1 MYDEYIY
8 SSIYTIS
15 IYTISYIYNTLY
27 IQYPIY
33 IQYPYI
39 LYPYIF
45 RFGICIIETKSQSRK
60 KKMYFSKILI
70 KKVEE
75 AKTKKEKK

>member
-1 MYDEYIY
+1 MDDNFKYVFMN
-8 SSIYTIS
+8 IYTH
-15 IYTISYIYNTLY
+15 
-27 IQYPIY
+27 
-33 IQYPYI
+33 PYI

-45 RFGICIIETKSQSRK
+45 RFGICILKPKSQSRK

-75 AKTKKEKK
+75 AKQ